1 MAAISQDSGLEYGRL
16 FTQGVLQNGSVKIP
30 GGVRNKNK
38 PVYEIPL
45 LKEFIMA
52 RSKPYT
58 GGLMI
63 LDITLTLL
71 TGGFWLIVV
80 LFREMWR
87 RK

>member
-1 MAAISQDSGLEYGRL
+1 
-16 FTQGVLQNGSVKIP
+16 
-30 GGVRNKNK
+30 
-38 PVYEIPL
+38 
-45 LKEFIMA
+45 MA

-58 GGLMI
+58 GGLMV